1 MGVWRD
7 AVLQVKDEFESCSA
21 ILLFKYDRKIY
32 IYQYCNT
39 CNQNIYIDHKK
50 NSTII
55 YCILMYTTINGVHKN
70 STCA

>member
-32 IYQYCNT
+32 IYYYCNT

-50 NSTII
+50 LVI
-55 YCILMYTTINGVHKN
+55 
-70 STCA
+70 